1 MTLAQRA
8 LRFLVSRKNIGATF
22 LGLIGV
28 ALLALGITGGVLG
41 IGLIVG
47 LYAAGYLLIPREKG
61 VTLTLFDESDS
72 RQIREGLNELIHSIR
87 FRVSPDVEGAVEDVV
102 RSIILTLPPEEQKGF
117 SAIDPTVMLIRQT
130 ALHYVP
136 KLLDDYL
143 AIPRMYAER
152 VAISDGKTAKDV
164 LIEQLRVI
172 EEKMKETYL
181 AMYRSDADRLLANAR
196 FLQERFQRSVF
207 DKVPVV
213 DLGFDTHEDTWRPR

>member
-8 LRFLVSRKNIGATF
+8 LRFLVSRKNIGAS
-22 LGLIGV
+22 LLALAGV
-28 ALLALGITGGVLG
+28 ALLALGFTSGLVGV
-41 IGLIVG
+41 GLIAG
-47 LYAAGYLLIPREKG
+47 LYAIGYLLIPGERG
-61 VTLTLFDESDS
+61 VSFTFFNESDS
-72 RQIREGLNELIHSIR
+72 QQIRAGLSELVHSIR
-87 FRVSPDVEGAVEDVV
+87 FRVSPDVEAAVEDVV
-102 RSIILTLPPEEQKGF
+102 RSIILTLPPEDAKGI

-136 KLLDDYL
+136 KVLNDYL

-164 LIEQLRVI
+164 LIEQLRMI
-172 EEKMKETYL
+172 EGKMKETSL
-181 AMYRSDADRLLANAR
+181 AMYQTDADRLLANAR

>member
-8 LRFLVSRKNIGATF
+8 LRFLVTRKNIGAS
-22 LGLIGV
+22 LLALVGV
-28 ALLALGITGGVLG
+28 ALFALGITSGL
-41 IGLIVG
+41 IGLGLIAG
-47 LYAAGYLLIPREKG
+47 LYAVGYLLIPGERG
-61 VTLTLFDESDS
+61 VKFTFFNESDS
-72 RQIREGLNELIHSIR
+72 QQIREGLSELVHSIR
-87 FRVSPDVEGAVEDVV
+87 FRVSPDVEAAVEDVV
-102 RSIILTLPPEEQKGF
+102 RSIILTLPPEDAKGI

-136 KLLDDYL
+136 KVLNDYL

-164 LIEQLRVI
+164 LIEQLRMI
-172 EEKMKETYL
+172 EGKMKETSL
-181 AMYRSDADRLLANAR
+181 AMYQTDADRLLANAR